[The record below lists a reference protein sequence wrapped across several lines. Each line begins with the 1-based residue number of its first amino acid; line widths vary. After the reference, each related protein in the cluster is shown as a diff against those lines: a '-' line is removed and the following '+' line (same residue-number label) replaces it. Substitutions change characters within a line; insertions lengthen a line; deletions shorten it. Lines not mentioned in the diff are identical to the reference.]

1 MSLSCYN
8 LNIMFRRPTKY
19 AGLLRKTLQKLG
31 IRVLTEVN
39 DGHKS
44 IDLTIPSAKLD
55 IEVDGNQHLT
65 DASQIVR
72 DLKRSHYSDREG
84 YDTIHIPNAELK
96 ENLGGIASA
105 VAEASKIREEEI
117 KKSKK

>member
-1 MSLSCYN
+1 
-8 LNIMFRRPTKY
+8 MFRRPTKY
-19 AGLLRKTLQKLG
+19 ASLLRKTLQKLG

-44 IDLTIPSAKLD
+44 IDLSIPSAKLD

-72 DLKRSHYSDREG
+72 DLKRSHYSDDSG
-84 YDTIHIPNAELK
+84 YDTIHVPNAELK

-105 VAEASKIREEEI
+105 IAEASKLREEEI
-117 KKSKK
+117 KQAKKAK